1 MMDKNTIMQLES
13 LRESLHTSLEKLRN
27 MRFENGSLKEITPEI
42 IINEINILRAR
53 FDNIEKNL
61 KED

>member
-42 IINEINILRAR
+42 IINEINILRSR